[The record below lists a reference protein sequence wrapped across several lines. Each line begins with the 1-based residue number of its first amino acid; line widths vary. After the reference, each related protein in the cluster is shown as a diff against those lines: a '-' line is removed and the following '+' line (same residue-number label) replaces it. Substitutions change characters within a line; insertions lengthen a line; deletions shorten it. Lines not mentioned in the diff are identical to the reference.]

1 MVRPDWLQA
10 LLLQPCPLTLVL
22 SLAPWL
28 CLLLECAMA
37 LGGAMMLG
45 GAMALGGAV
54 APEDSMG
61 SGGAMALGGV
71 VLKDCLALT

>member
-1 MVRPDWLQA
+1 
-10 LLLQPCPLTLVL
+10 
-22 SLAPWL
+22 
-28 CLLLECAMA
+28 MA
-37 LGGAMMLG
+37 LRS
-45 GAMALGGAV
+45 AMALGGAV